1 MSLSMLIAPITRII
15 DKLIPDPQAAAQAKI
30 KLFELEQKGDLAELG
45 AMVEMNKGQMD
56 INKQEATHKSLFV
69 AGWRPFI
76 GWVCGIA
83 LFWQFVGMPVTMFAL
98 SLAEVA
104 IDLPKIQTD
113 DLFEL
118 VLAMLGMG
126 GLRTYEKL
134 KGKAREK

>member
-1 MSLSMLIAPITRII
+1 MSLSMLIAPITSII
-15 DKLIPDPQAAAQAKI
+15 DKLIPDPQAAAEAKI
-30 KLFELEQKGDLAELG
+30 KLFELQQKGELAELG
-45 AMVEMNKGQMD
+45 AMVEMNKGQME
-56 INKQEATHKSLFV
+56 INKQEAAHKSLFV

-83 LFWQFVGMPVTMFAL
+83 LLWQFVGTPVAMFAL
-98 SLAEVA
+98 SVAEITVE
-104 IDLPKIQTD
+104 LPKIETD

-126 GLRTYEKL
+126 GLRTYEKM